1 MKHLLMI
8 GRGLVYSIVKKT
20 FRSVYHMQPFVIWGQ
35 PGINKRMVDY
45 GYKLYDDWFDLSFD
59 DIKDPVKRW
68 RALWKEVRKQIDHV
82 RSMDNVKEQIRWK
95 FKNETVLKHNFRTL
109 LEGKYTRE
117 TFKNVA
123 LKMRELAD
131 E

>member
-1 MKHLLMI
+1 MCI
-8 GRGLVYSIVKKT
+8 RD
-20 FRSVYHMQPFVIWGQ
+20 R
-35 PGINKRMVDY
+35 
-45 GYKLYDDWFDLSFD
+45 LYDDWFDLSFD
-59 DIKDPVKRW
+59 DIKNPVKRW
-68 RALWKEVRKQIDHV
+68 RALWKEVRKQIDHI